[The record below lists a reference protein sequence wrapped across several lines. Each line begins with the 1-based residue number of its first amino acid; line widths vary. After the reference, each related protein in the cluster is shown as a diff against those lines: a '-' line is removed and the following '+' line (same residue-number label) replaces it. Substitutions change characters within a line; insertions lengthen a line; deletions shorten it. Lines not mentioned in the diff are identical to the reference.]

1 MRRVLSLL
9 CGAALFAAG
18 PRSASAAKPTPAAP
32 RPRVVVVGWDG
43 ADWSLL
49 DPLLKEGRLPHL
61 KALLEKGSQARLET
75 YRPRASP
82 LLWTTMATGLTPPE
96 HGVVDFQEFDVA
108 TGSSLPISG
117 RSRTGPAIWNV
128 ASAKGLTSG
137 VVGWW
142 ATWPA
147 EAVKG
152 FFVSDRAAPVLFD
165 AATLSQS
172 PGLTWPPELAE
183 GVRLLGRREGSP
195 RTRRSRSTSTSRGP
209 NSTRPWREAASSRTP

>member
-1 MRRVLSLL
+1 M
-9 CGAALFAAG
+9 
-18 PRSASAAKPTPAAP
+18 
-32 RPRVVVVGWDG
+32 
-43 ADWSLL
+43 
-49 DPLLKEGRLPHL
+49 PHL
-61 KALLEKGSQARLET
+61 KALIEKGAAARLET

-128 ASAKGLTSG
+128 ASSRGFGVG

-147 EAVKG
+147 EAVNG
-152 FFVSDRAAPVLFD
+152 FFVSDRASPVLFD
-165 AATLSQS
+165 PASLSQS

-183 GVRLLGRREGSP
+183 GVRLVGRREGSP
-195 RTRRSRSTSTSRGP
+195 AYEDVAKFLHVSRAKF
-209 NSTRPWREAASSRTP
+209 NVAVAAG